1 MGVWVALSCGSA
13 PIGQVYWFR
22 NRLYVTF
29 CLEYPLSYLDSVSST
44 PHLHRCVVWA
54 WCFNFLTIKVLFPR
68 WASLPLPA
76 ADWWG
81 PSSPRFTAGAGLP
94 TRSLW
99 PRHSIW
105 WDTSS
110 EPLKPVSELYGPVSH
125 VASASVQLPE
135 LNFVYLRHLD
145 ISLVFLSMAQIFI
158 IIITNFL

>member
-99 PRHSIW
+99 PQTLNLMGHQFWTIKARIW
-105 WDTSS
+105 IVRTR
-110 EPLKPVSELYGPVSH
+110 EPCGLSFRSAPRVEFRLFKALGHFPRVFEYGSNLY
-125 VASASVQLPE
+125 
-135 LNFVYLRHLD
+135 YYYY
-145 ISLVFLSMAQIFI
+145 
-158 IIITNFL
+158 